1 MPGPYWMLCA
11 PAAAKPFA
19 AAAAAA
25 AAISAPVR
33 ASITPL
39 YRLPAAAAAA
49 LGDWSSR

>member
-1 MPGPYWMLCA
+1 MLCA
-11 PAAAKPFA
+11 PAAAKPF

>member
-25 AAISAPVR
+25 ATRLIEWDWIGSL
-33 ASITPL
+33 ITD
-39 YRLPAAAAAA
+39 LPEG
-49 LGDWSSR
+49 LL